1 MTAAAADGWSIDWY
15 DGPRAA
21 LRELFLLADDSVA
34 QVDATIGRGRVL
46 VASGADGAALAHLQ
60 LVTDDTGEPEIASL
74 AVVERCRGRG
84 IGRALVERALEACRA
99 DGAASV
105 RVRTGMADVGNLR
118 FYQRLGFR
126 AAAIERDA
134 FTPERGY
141 PAGLESDG
149 IPLLDAITLTADL
162 AGDAQPGAS
171 RSPR

>member
-1 MTAAAADGWSIDWY
+1 VTAAAADGWSIDWY